1 MISSYVILINFKWL
15 KLSIIILLGLK
26 CRRLRHLQKV
36 AESSKD
42 DLGDIRIARK
52 QSFHC
57 AQHTKNY
64 MQTANFKPLI
74 FQNVKLTLKG
84 IP

>member
-26 CRRLRHLQKV
+26 CRRLRHLQK
-36 AESSKD
+36 ESSKD
-42 DLGDIRIARK
+42 DLGDIRIARE